1 MTAVPIRSR
10 SERART
16 GNPPPRL
23 AAALR
28 AVARGWPVFPLYPYS
43 KYPAV
48 ADWNNRAT
56 CDLDELTRWWAS
68 APFNIGI
75 ACQAAGLVVIDLDA
89 ARGRAAPPP
98 WAQLG
103 VTHGSDV
110 LRILAAR
117 AGQPDPIDTY
127 TVDTPSGGQHR
138 YFLAP
143 TDRELRNTTGQT
155 SGGLGFCIDTRAAGG
170 AIIAAGS
177 VRRINGTPRLYR
189 VVRDVDPV
197 ALPYWLL
204 TALTPPPAPV
214 RAPIRLPSRGRRIDA
229 YVAAALDGETTAVAH
244 AAPGT
249 RAHTLFCSAARLG
262 ELVGAGVLDE
272 TVATQALLAAAA
284 GLDSGPDRFTRREA
298 LGHVTNGIARGRR
311 NPRQLLAP
319 TA

>member
-1 MTAVPIRSR
+1 MTAVPVTSHSTRPRI
-10 SERART
+10 EH
-16 GNPPPRL
+16 PPPTL
-23 AAALR
+23 VAALR
-28 AVARGWPVFPLYPYS
+28 AVERGWPVFPLYPYS

-48 ADWNNRAT
+48 RDWNNRAT
-56 CDLDELTRWWAS
+56 CDLQQITRWWAA
-68 APFNIGI
+68 APYNIGI
-75 ACQAAGLVVIDLDA
+75 ACQAAGLVVIDLDG
-89 ARGRAAPPP
+89 ARGQQPPPP
-98 WAQLG
+98 WDQLG
-103 VTHGSDV
+103 VTHGRDV

-117 AGQPDPIDTY
+117 AGAPDPIDTY
-127 TVDTPSGGQHR
+127 TVASPSGEHR
-138 YFLAP
+138 YFLASP
-143 TDRELRNTTGQT
+143 DRELRCTTGP
-155 SGGLGFCIDTRAAGG
+155 SGTGLGWCIDTRGVGG
-170 AIIAAGS
+170 AIVAAGS
-177 VRRINGTPRLYR
+177 VRRIEGRPRLYR

-197 ALPYWLL
+197 TLPHWLL

-214 RAPIRLPSRGRRIDA
+214 RAPTRPPSPGRRLDA

-311 NPRQLLAP
+311 NPRQLLAQ

>member
-10 SERART
+10 SEPARPGT
-16 GNPPPRL
+16 PPPRL

-28 AVARGWPVFPLYPYS
+28 AAARGWPVFPLYPYS

-48 ADWNNRAT
+48 RDWPHRAT
-56 CDLDELTRWWAS
+56 CDLEQITSWWAS

-89 ARGRAAPPP
+89 ARGRRPPTP

-103 VTHGSDV
+103 VTHGRDV
-110 LRILAAR
+110 LRILAQR
-117 AGQPDPIDTY
+117 AGAPDPIDTY
-127 TVDTPSGGQHR
+127 TVDTPSGQHR

-197 ALPYWLL
+197 TLPHWLL

-214 RAPIRLPSRGRRIDA
+214 RAPTRPPSPGRRLDA

-311 NPRQLLAP
+311 NPRQLLAQ